1 MRFDGFTVMTALLL
15 VLVIVL
21 TGAAGCTAAQKT
33 ETATVGPVYT
43 PAAATPAGVITTAAM
58 TKTADIDTRI
68 GVNFNDFSC
77 LDVQKE
83 MGVEY
88 LYPDQ
93 KYTLSAASPGA
104 GVVNVNILFLDYND
118 YLRLREIE
126 PKWDSLNKA
135 WTYPG
140 IVPIAQFNDLTLAT
154 QKTFTIK
161 DQGKYF
167 ICVDDRKETGLS
179 DMIYYIPVKLL
190 KIA

>member
-1 MRFDGFTVMTALLL
+1 ML
-15 VLVIVL
+15 VLIIAL
-21 TGAAGCTAAQKT
+21 TGAAGCTATQT
-33 ETATVGPVYT
+33 TNTATVAPVAPVST
-43 PAAATPAGVITTAAM
+43 PAATAAGVITTAAA

-68 GVNFNDFSC
+68 GVNFNDYAC

-88 LYPDQ
+88 LYPEQ

-126 PKWDSLNKA
+126 PKWDSLNKEWVYA
-135 WTYPG
+135 G
-140 IVPIAQFNDLTLAT
+140 IVPIAQFDDLTLAK

-167 ICVDDRKETGLS
+167 ICVDDRKEVGIS

>member
-1 MRFDGFTVMTALLL
+1 MRSDGYTALTAILL

-21 TGAAGCTAAQKT
+21 TGAAGCTAPQNT
-33 ETATVGPVYT
+33 DTATIAPVSA
-43 PAAATPAGVITTAAM
+43 PAPATPAGVITTAAS

-93 KYTLSAASPGA
+93 KYTLSAASPGS

-118 YLRLREIE
+118 YLALREIE
-126 PKWDSLNKA
+126 PKWDSLNKR
-135 WTYPG
+135 WVYNG
-140 IVPIAQFNDLTLAT
+140 IVPFAQFDDLTLAK
-154 QKTFTIK
+154 QKTITIK
-161 DQGKYF
+161 NQGKYF
-167 ICVDDRKETGLS
+167 ICVDDRKEVGLS